1 MYQILKTRFLI
12 LMPLK
17 ILRLSMKKTAILNL
31 IGLLLIVLFSSCA
44 KKAEDYAYLVD
55 SYRKICC
62 KTLSSNTIP
71 LDVRKRAMRKK
82 IKLEQDF
89 KEALR
94 HLKQN
99 GKEKLTKQWSEVIVD
114 AENGKCKY

>member
-1 MYQILKTRFLI
+1 
-12 LMPLK
+12 
-17 ILRLSMKKTAILNL
+17 
-31 IGLLLIVLFSSCA
+31 
-44 KKAEDYAYLVD
+44 
-55 SYRKICC
+55 
-62 KTLSSNTIP
+62 
-71 LDVRKRAMRKK
+71 MRKK
-82 IKLEQDF
+82 LKLEQDF